1 VRKEKR
7 MRLAGKVA
15 IITGAGAGIGRA
27 TALLF
32 SKEGAKVVVADCD
45 SERGAETVSIIRE
58 DGGEATFIQ
67 VDVSKAADT
76 ERMASTTVETYG
88 KLDILVN
95 NAGIYM
101 QANAAEMTEEDWDR
115 ILDVNL
121 KGVFLCS
128 KYCIPEMTKV
138 GGGTIV
144 NIGSEAGIV
153 GIRNQVAYNVS
164 KSGVIALTKSMAID
178 FAAHNIRVNC
188 VCPGT
193 TETPL
198 VKAAVERA
206 PDPAAA
212 RRALEEVRPANRL
225 GQPEEI
231 AAGILYLASGESL
244 YATGSIL
251 SIDGGYTAQ

>member
-1 VRKEKR
+1 

-32 SKEGAKVVVADCD
+32 AKEGAKVVVADCD
-45 SERGAETVSIIRE
+45 SERGAETVSIISE
-58 DGGEATFIQ
+58 GGGEATFIQ
-67 VDVSKAADT
+67 VDVSKAADA

-88 KLDILVN
+88 ELDILVN

-101 QANAAEMTEEDWDR
+101 QANAVEMTEEDWDR

-128 KYCIPEMTKV
+128 KYCIPEMIK
-138 GGGTIV
+138 GGGGSIV

-153 GIRNQVAYNVS
+153 GIKNQVAYNVS
-164 KSGVIALTKSMAID
+164 KSGIIALTKSTAID

-212 RRALEEVRPANRL
+212 RRALEEIRPANRL
-225 GQPEEI
+225 GRPEEI
-231 AAGILYLASGESL
+231 AAGILYLASDESL

>member
-1 VRKEKR
+1 
-7 MRLAGKVA
+7 MRLASKVA
-15 IITGAGAGIGRA
+15 IITGAGAGIGRS

-32 SKEGAKVVVADCD
+32 AKEGAKVVVADYD
-45 SERGAETVSIIRE
+45 SERGAETVGIIRE

-67 VDVSKAADT
+67 VDVSKAADA
-76 ERMASTTVETYG
+76 ERMARATVETYG

-101 QANAAEMTEEDWDR
+101 QADAVEMTEEDWDR

-128 KYCIPEMTKV
+128 KYCIPEMIK
-138 GGGTIV
+138 GGGGSIV

-153 GIRNQVAYNVS
+153 GIKNQVAYNVS
-164 KSGVIALTKSMAID
+164 KSGIIALTKSTAID
-178 FAAHNIRVNC
+178 FATHNIRVNC

-198 VKAAVERA
+198 VKAALERA
-206 PDPAAA
+206 PDPAAT

-225 GQPEEI
+225 GRPEEI
-231 AAGILYLASGESL
+231 AAGILYLASDESP

>member
-1 VRKEKR
+1 

-32 SKEGAKVVVADCD
+32 AKEGAKVVVADRD
-45 SERGAETVSIIRE
+45 SERGAETISIIRE

-67 VDVSKAADT
+67 ADVSQAADA
-76 ERMASTTVETYG
+76 ERMARATVETYG

-95 NAGIYM
+95 NAGIYT
-101 QANAAEMTEEDWDR
+101 QGSVVEMMEEDWDR

-128 KYCIPEMTKV
+128 KYCIPEMIK
-138 GGGTIV
+138 GGGGSIV

-153 GIRNQVAYNVS
+153 GIKNQVAYNVS
-164 KSGVIALTKSMAID
+164 KSGVIALTKSMALD
-178 FAAHNIRVNC
+178 FALHNVRVNC
-188 VCPGT
+188 LCPGRT
-193 TETPL
+193 LTPL
-198 VKAAVERA
+198 VEKVITESQ
-206 PDPAAA
+206 DPEST
-212 RRALEEVRPANRL
+212 RRALEEDRPMERM
-225 GQPEEI
+225 GRPEEI
-231 AAGILYLASGESL
+231 AAGILYLASDESP
-244 YATGSIL
+244 YATGAIL

>member
-1 VRKEKR
+1 

-32 SKEGAKVVVADCD
+32 AKEGAEVVVADCD
-45 SERGAETVSIIRE
+45 PEKGAKTVRLIKE
-58 DGGEATFIQ
+58 NGGVAIFLQ
-67 VDVSKAADT
+67 VDVSKAANVKN
-76 ERMASTTVETYG
+76 MVKTTVERCG
-88 KLDILVN
+88 RLDILIN
-95 NAGIYM
+95 NAGIYA
-101 QANAAEMTEEDWDR
+101 QADVVEAAEEEWDR

-128 KYCIPEMTKV
+128 KYSIPEMIK
-138 GGGTIV
+138 GGGGSIV

-153 GIRNQVAYNVS
+153 GIKNQVAYNVS
-164 KSGVIALTKSMAID
+164 KSGVIALTKSMALD

-198 VKAAVERA
+198 VRAALERA

-225 GQPEEI
+225 GRPEEI
-231 AAGILYLASGESL
+231 AAGILYLASDESP

>member
-1 VRKEKR
+1 MK
-7 MRLAGKVA
+7 LAGRVA
-15 IITGAGAGIGRA
+15 IITGAGAGIGRS

-32 SKEGAKVVVADCD
+32 AKEGAKVVVADCD
-45 SERGAETVSIIRE
+45 SGRGAETVSIIRQ

-67 VDVSKAADT
+67 VDVSKAANV
-76 ERMASTTVETYG
+76 EKMVKTTVGRYG
-88 KLDILVN
+88 KLDILIN
-95 NAGIYM
+95 NAGIYA
-101 QANAAEMTEEDWDR
+101 QANVMEAAEEEWDR

-128 KYCIPEMTKV
+128 KHCIPEMIT
-138 GGGTIV
+138 GGGGSIV

-153 GIRNQVAYNVS
+153 GIKNQVAYNVS

-178 FAAHNIRVNC
+178 FAVNNIRVNC

-206 PDPAAA
+206 PDPAEA

-225 GQPEEI
+225 GRPEEI
-231 AAGILYLASGESL
+231 AAGILYLASDESP

>member
-1 VRKEKR
+1 
-7 MRLAGKVA
+7 MRLVDKVA
-15 IITGAGAGIGRA
+15 IITGAGAGIGRS

-32 SKEGAKVVVADCD
+32 AKEGAKVVVADYD

-67 VDVSKAADT
+67 VDVSKAADA

-101 QANAAEMTEEDWDR
+101 QANAVEMTEEDWDR

-128 KYCIPEMTKV
+128 KYCIPEMIK
-138 GGGTIV
+138 GGGGSVV

-153 GIRNQVAYNVS
+153 GIKNQVAYNVS
-164 KSGVIALTKSMAID
+164 KSGIIALTKSTAID

-198 VKAAVERA
+198 VKAALERA

-225 GQPEEI
+225 GRPEEI
-231 AAGILYLASGESL
+231 AAGILYLASDESP

>member
-1 VRKEKR
+1 

-32 SKEGAKVVVADCD
+32 AKEGAKVVVADCNPQM
-45 SERGAETVSIIRE
+45 GTETVSLIKQE
-58 DGGEATFIQ
+58 GGEAIFVQ
-67 VDVSKAADT
+67 VDVCKAADA
-76 ERMASTTVETYG
+76 ERVARTTVETYG

-95 NAGIYM
+95 NAGIYV
-101 QANAAEMTEEDWDR
+101 QGSVVEMREEAWDR

-128 KYCIPEMTKV
+128 KYCIPEMIK
-138 GGGTIV
+138 GGGGSVV

-153 GIRNQVAYNVS
+153 GIQNQVAYNVS
-164 KSGVIALTKSMAID
+164 KSGVIALTKSTALD
-178 FAAHNIRVNC
+178 FAAHNVRVNC
-188 VCPGT
+188 LCPGRT
-193 TETPL
+193 LTPL
-198 VKAAVERA
+198 VEKVIAEAE
-206 PDPAAA
+206 DPASA
-212 RRALEEVRPANRL
+212 RRALEEDRPLNRM
-225 GQPEEI
+225 GRPEEI
-231 AAGILYLASGESL
+231 AAGVLYLASDESP

>member
-1 VRKEKR
+1 
-7 MRLAGKVA
+7 MRLASKVA
-15 IITGAGAGIGRA
+15 IITGAGGGIGRS

-32 SKEGAKVVVADCD
+32 AKEGAKVVVADCD

-58 DGGEATFIQ
+58 DGGEATFIE
-67 VDVSKAADT
+67 VDVSKAADA
-76 ERMASTTVETYG
+76 ERMARTAVETYG
-88 KLDILVN
+88 QLDILVN
-95 NAGIYM
+95 NAGIYV
-101 QANAAEMTEEDWDR
+101 QANAVEMTEEDWDR

-128 KYCIPEMTKV
+128 KHCIPEMIK
-138 GGGTIV
+138 GGGGSIV

-153 GIRNQVAYNVS
+153 GIKNQVAYNVS
-164 KSGVIALTKSMAID
+164 KGGIIALTKSTAVD

-225 GQPEEI
+225 GRPEEI
-231 AAGILYLASGESL
+231 AAGILYLASDESP
-244 YATGSIL
+244 YATGSML

>member
-1 VRKEKR
+1 
-7 MRLAGKVA
+7 MRLVGKVA

-27 TALLF
+27 AALLF
-32 SKEGAKVVVADCD
+32 AKEGAEVVVADCD
-45 SERGAETVSIIRE
+45 PEEGAKTVSLIKQN
-58 DGGEATFIQ
+58 GGAAIFVQ
-67 VDVSKAADT
+67 VDVSKAADVKK
-76 ERMASTTVETYG
+76 MVKTTVETYG

-95 NAGIYM
+95 NAGIYL
-101 QANAAEMTEEDWDR
+101 QADAVKSTEEDWDR
-115 ILDVNL
+115 ILAVNL
-121 KGVFLCS
+121 KGVFLCT
-128 KYCIPEMTKV
+128 KYGIPEMIK
-138 GGGTIV
+138 GGGGSIV

-153 GIRNQVAYNVS
+153 GIGNQVAYNVS
-164 KSGVIALTKSMAID
+164 KSGVISLTKSTAID

-198 VKAAVERA
+198 VEAALERA

-225 GQPEEI
+225 GRPEEI
-231 AAGILYLASGESL
+231 AAGILYLASDESP

>member
-1 VRKEKR
+1 

-15 IITGAGAGIGRA
+15 IITGAGAGIGRS

-32 SKEGAKVVVADCD
+32 AKEGAKVVVADCD
-45 SERGAETVSIIRE
+45 PESGEKVVAQIRE
-58 DGGEATFIQ
+58 EGGAATFIH
-67 VDVSKAADT
+67 VDVSKAADA
-76 ERMASTTVETYG
+76 ERMARETVEMYG
-88 KLDILVN
+88 SLNILVN
-95 NAGIYM
+95 NAGIYL
-101 QANAAEMTEEDWDR
+101 QADAVAMTEEEWDR

-128 KYCIPEMTKV
+128 KYCIPEMIKS
-138 GGGTIV
+138 GGGSIV

-153 GIRNQVAYNVS
+153 GIKDQVAYNVS
-164 KSGVIALTKSMAID
+164 KSGVIGLTRSSAID
-178 FAAHNIRVNC
+178 FAAHHIRVNC

-206 PDPAAA
+206 ADPAAA

-225 GQPEEI
+225 GRPDEI
-231 AAGILYLASGESL
+231 AAGILYLASDDSP

>member
-1 VRKEKR
+1 

-15 IITGAGAGIGRA
+15 VVTGAGAGIGRA

-32 SKEGAKVVVADCD
+32 AKEGAKVVIADCD
-45 SERGAETVSIIRE
+45 SERGAETASIIRE

-67 VDVSKAADT
+67 VDVSKAADA
-76 ERMASTTVETYG
+76 ERMARTTVETYG

-101 QANAAEMTEEDWDR
+101 QGSVVEMTEEDWDR

-128 KYCIPEMTKV
+128 KYCIPEM
-138 GGGTIV
+138 
-144 NIGSEAGIV
+144 
-153 GIRNQVAYNVS
+153 
-164 KSGVIALTKSMAID
+164 
-178 FAAHNIRVNC
+178 NC
-188 VCPGT
+188 LCPGRT
-193 TETPL
+193 LTPL
-198 VKAAVERA
+198 VEKVITEAQ
-206 PDPAAA
+206 DPEST
-212 RRALEEVRPANRL
+212 RRALEEDRPLKRM
-225 GQPEEI
+225 GRPEEI
-231 AAGILYLASGESL
+231 AAGILYLASDESP

>member
-1 VRKEKR
+1 
-7 MRLAGKVA
+7 MRLAGRVA

-27 TALLF
+27 AALLF
-32 SKEGAKVVVADCD
+32 AKEGAKVVVADCD
-45 SERGAETVSIIRE
+45 SERGAETASIIRE

-67 VDVSKAADT
+67 VDVSKAADA
-76 ERMASTTVETYG
+76 ERMVRATVETYG

-95 NAGIYM
+95 NAGIYV
-101 QANAAEMTEEDWDR
+101 QADAVEMTEGDWDR

-128 KYCIPEMTKV
+128 KYCIPEMIK
-138 GGGTIV
+138 GGGGSIV

-153 GIRNQVAYNVS
+153 GIKNQVAYNVS
-164 KSGVIALTKSMAID
+164 KSGVIALTKSTAID

-198 VKAAVERA
+198 VKAALEKA

-225 GQPEEI
+225 GRPEEI
-231 AAGILYLASGESL
+231 AAGILYLASDESP